1 MPIKNNNESKS
12 RIKTFLNGYFSD
24 LDIRLL
30 DFCEKLS
37 SESIFSECCY
47 SNSLQRQ
54 GKSSKVRLNV
64 YKVSF
69 YC

>member
-1 MPIKNNNESKS
+1 MDI
-12 RIKTFLNGYFSD
+12 FSD
-24 LDIRLL
+24 LDIRL

-37 SESIFSECCY
+37 SESFFFECCY

-69 YC
+69 YY